1 MIMMRS
7 DNVKE
12 RKKEEDVG
20 YVAAAATTTSDSPE
34 TPFRS
39 GAILNHVRITDISAV
54 DRRQRERRPKY
65 PIMT

>member
-1 MIMMRS
+1 MMRS
-7 DNVKE
+7 DKVKE

-20 YVAAAATTTSDSPE
+20 YVAAAAATTTSDSPE